1 MPSFQYLKQA
11 IRDDVVGVLRLLRDI
26 ERNKGDSNQWLRVRD
41 VQPFFAGK
49 RRSTYDGLEYLVGAG
64 LLHRGTVH
72 YRPNVNANA
81 YWLTRRARQ
90 MVIMRYGD
98 YDELPY

>member
-1 MPSFQYLKQA
+1 
-11 IRDDVVGVLRLLRDI
+11 
-26 ERNKGDSNQWLRVRD
+26 
-41 VQPFFAGK
+41 
-49 RRSTYDGLEYLVGAG
+49 VGAG